1 QLTILVLP
9 GVLLWAARR
18 RRWGVVVGFAATL
31 AVLAL
36 ASWLLIPGWLGQM
49 LDAPRQTPP
58 PTENSPWI
66 GTTWFLLLKSAGF
79 RSWSFWALYALVAAP
94 LLATVLKASLDR
106 SKPLHDVLALG
117 LLAACIVAPYGRNY
131 DFPVL
136 LIPLFVLLGTRLSE
150 IAGAVLLVALLL
162 LPYAQYWIMAR
173 RGLVGQIGRPS
184 PEFLFAWVPLF
195 LAGVWLTTA
204 FQRSRRPTLTT
215 HEPATALSALHQ
227 PESIATGDA
236 AMLTRD

>member
-1 QLTILVLP
+1 M
-9 GVLLWAARR
+9 
-18 RRWGVVVGFAATL
+18 
-31 AVLAL
+31 LAL
-36 ASWLLIPGWLGQM
+36 ASWLLIPSWLGQM
-49 LDAPRQTPP
+49 LDVPRQTPP
-58 PTENSPWI
+58 PTEYFPWI

-79 RSWSFWALYALVAAP
+79 RSWSFWALYALVAVP

-106 SKPLHDVLALG
+106 SKPLHEVLALG
-117 LLAACIVAPYGRNY
+117 LLAACIVAPYGRHY

-162 LPYAQYWIMAR
+162 LPYSQYWIMAR

-184 PEFLFAWVPLF
+184 PEFLFAWVPLL

-204 FQRSRRPTLTT
+204 FQ
-215 HEPATALSALHQ
+215 
-227 PESIATGDA
+227 
-236 AMLTRD
+236 